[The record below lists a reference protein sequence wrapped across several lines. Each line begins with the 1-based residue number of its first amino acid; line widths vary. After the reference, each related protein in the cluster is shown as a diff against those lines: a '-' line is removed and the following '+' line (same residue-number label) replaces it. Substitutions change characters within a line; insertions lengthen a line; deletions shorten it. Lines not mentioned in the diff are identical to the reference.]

1 MRLVQILENCNG
13 VVERN
18 KKVLYEALMKIIEDA
33 NGDMGYRD
41 SFIMGS
47 FQHKMNCSSM
57 VDIQQTS

>member
-1 MRLVQILENCNG
+1 M
-13 VVERN
+13 ERN
-18 KKVLYEALMKIIEDA
+18 KKVLYEVLMKIIEDA